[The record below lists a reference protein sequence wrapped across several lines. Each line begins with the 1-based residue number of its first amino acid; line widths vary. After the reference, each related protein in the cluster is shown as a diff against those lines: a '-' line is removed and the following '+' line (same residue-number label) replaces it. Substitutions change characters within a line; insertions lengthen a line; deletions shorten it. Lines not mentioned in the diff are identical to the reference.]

1 MPPTRL
7 HPLASRPARLYL
19 EFKMTPRTAARTS
32 YGEKT
37 DTALK
42 LFVVLSRAHRAMAEH
57 ARRDEERHGLSS
69 TAFGVLEALYHKGQL
84 LIGEVSEKILLTS
97 GSTTYVVDRLEE
109 RGLVRRVPA
118 SHDRRATYLEL
129 TAEGERFIGKIF
141 PVHAETLTAAAAG
154 LTLQEQKTAISL
166 LRKLGKAAEEEL

>member
-1 MPPTRL
+1 
-7 HPLASRPARLYL
+7 
-19 EFKMTPRTAARTS
+19 MTPRIALRST

-57 ARRDEERHGLSS
+57 ARRDEERHGLSG
-69 TAFGVLEALYHKGQL
+69 TAFGVLEALYHKGQM

-109 RGLVRRVPA
+109 RGLVRRVPC
-118 SHDRRATYLEL
+118 SHDRRSTYLEL
-129 TAEGERFIGKIF
+129 TADGERFIAKIF
-141 PVHAETLTAAAAG
+141 PVHAATLTAAAGG
-154 LTLQEQKTAISL
+154 LTLQEQRTAIAL
-166 LRKLGKAAEEEL
+166 LRKLGKAAEADL